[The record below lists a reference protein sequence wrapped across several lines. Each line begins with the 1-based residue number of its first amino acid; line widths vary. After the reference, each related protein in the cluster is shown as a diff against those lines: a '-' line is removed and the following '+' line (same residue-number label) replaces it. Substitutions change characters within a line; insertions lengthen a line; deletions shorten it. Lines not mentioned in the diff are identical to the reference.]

1 MRSYAHWTPAYI
13 FHRLA
18 DWLYRRIHPGDPW
31 LTPDAIRYLSTN
43 LGSKFAGLEYG
54 SGRSTTWFAKRV
66 GSLISMEH
74 NPEWYERVKSEISH
88 LGLSNTSYYQKPKPD
103 TNLPLTEALVSDYV
117 TVVSNLKEESLD
129 FALIDGVS
137 RPACA
142 IHAIPLL
149 KKGGLL
155 IIDDANHY
163 LPSSSTAPNSRSI
176 KEGALNAEWQKV
188 EDMISGWKSFWFGNG
203 IKETAVFIKPSE

>member
-13 FHRLA
+13 FHRVA
-18 DWLYRRIHPGDPW
+18 DWLYRTIHPEDPW
-31 LTPDAIRYLSTN
+31 LTPNAIRYLSTN
-43 LGSKFAGLEYG
+43 LKSDFAGLEYG

-66 GSLISMEH
+66 DNLISMEH
-74 NPEWYERVKSEISH
+74 NAEWYERVRSEISR

-103 TNLPLTEALVSDYV
+103 TNLSLEEALTSEYVAVS
-117 TVVSNLKEESLD
+117 SNLKEGSLD

-163 LPSSSTAPNSRSI
+163 LPSSSKAPNSRSMRD
-176 KEGALNAEWQKV
+176 GALNVEWQKV
-188 EDMISGWKSFWFGNG
+188 ENMISGWEVFWFGNG
-203 IKETAVFIKPSE
+203 IKETAIFIKPSA